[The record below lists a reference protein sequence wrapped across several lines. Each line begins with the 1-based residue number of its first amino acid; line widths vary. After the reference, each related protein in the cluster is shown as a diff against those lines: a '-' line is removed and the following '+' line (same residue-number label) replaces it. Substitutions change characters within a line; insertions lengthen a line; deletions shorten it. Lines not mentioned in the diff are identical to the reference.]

1 MKNSTLIDMPDL
13 GFDLPSQMLP
23 DPDEVSYYALE
34 KKRKLYLDFD
44 VGYDVLAIQRRILRW
59 NLEDAENGVPV
70 EQRKPIWLY
79 VHSYGGH
86 LDYMWDLID
95 TMEASVTPV
104 YTVNIG
110 QCASAAALIFM
121 AGKKRFMMPRAKV
134 VIHEG
139 SAQMA
144 GDSTKVLDA
153 SDSYRKELKRMKD
166 YILERTVIPKS
177 TLMKKRNN
185 DWELD
190 APYCLENH
198 VCDQVVHSLEE
209 IL

>member
-1 MKNSTLIDMPDL
+1 
-13 GFDLPSQMLP
+13 
-23 DPDEVSYYALE
+23 
-34 KKRKLYLDFD
+34 
-44 VGYDVLAIQRRILRW
+44 
-59 NLEDAENGVPV
+59 
-70 EQRKPIWLY
+70 
-79 VHSYGGH
+79 
-86 LDYMWDLID
+86 
-95 TMEASVTPV
+95 
-104 YTVNIG
+104 
-110 QCASAAALIFM
+110 M

-134 VIHEG
+134 IIHEG

-166 YILERTVIPKS
+166 YILERTEIPKS

-190 APYCLENH
+190 ADYCLENH

>member
-79 VHSYGGH
+79 VADVDDYAAHSRALCVNP
-86 LDYMWDLID
+86 LDSPYWCARTPEALDALIRR
-95 TMEASVTPV
+95 TTPE
-104 YTVNIG
+104 
-110 QCASAAALIFM
+110 AAA
-121 AGKKRFMMPRAKV
+121 ANCR
-134 VIHEG
+134 
-139 SAQMA
+139 
-144 GDSTKVLDA
+144 DVLDFYGA
-153 SDSYRKELKRMKD
+153 HETGNAAVAAAA
-166 YILERTVIPKS
+166 YICSK
-177 TLMKKRNN
+177 
-185 DWELD
+185 LD
-190 APYCLENH
+190 MN
-198 VCDQVVHSLEE
+198 
-209 IL
+209 